1 MTARFKAIVVDDEKS
16 PREILAEMLAKH
28 FPEIEVLEIC
38 SSADEATKAVEKHHP
53 SLVFLDVEM
62 PGKSGFQWI
71 GEMGKVSF
79 EVIFTTSYSKYALE
93 AFRASALDYLL
104 KPLAL
109 EDLEEAVKKFKSRS
123 ALQDTQR
130 HIEVLLNNIR
140 SPQAE
145 TQKIALPTSNGFLF
159 VRISDIVR
167 CMSQNMYVIFF
178 LSDKT
183 QVVVS
188 RTMKECEEML
198 QPNGFQRIHQS
209 HLINMRCIKRYK
221 KGEGGEVEMDDGT
234 TLEVSRRKKDEFI
247 EAMNKL

>member
-1 MTARFKAIVVDDEKS
+1 VAI
-16 PREILAEMLAKH
+16 
-28 FPEIEVLEIC
+28 
-38 SSADEATKAVEKHHP
+38 
-53 SLVFLDVEM
+53 
-62 PGKSGFQWI
+62 
-71 GEMGKVSF
+71 
-79 EVIFTTSYSKYALE
+79 
-93 AFRASALDYLL
+93 
-104 KPLAL
+104 
-109 EDLEEAVKKFKSRS
+109 EDLEEAIKKFKARW

-130 HIEVLLNNIR
+130 HIENLLSNMR

-159 VRISDIVR
+159 VRISEIVR
-167 CMSQNMYVIFF
+167 CMSQNMFVIFY

-198 QPNGFQRIHQS
+198 QSYGFQRIHQS

-234 TLEVSRRKKDEFI
+234 SLEVSRRKKDEFL